1 MKSFSLLLYTI
12 GIPQRKVDIMSIKKI
27 AELAGTSP
35 ATVSRVLSN
44 PDHHCQTPGLSE
56 TIWNI
61 AKELHYLPNTAA
73 RELRKGST
81 SCSSPFSVDIFLT
94 RFDSL
99 DKDPFFHELYVYVQD
114 ELQKNGCILGELLS
128 TVDILKSNSVPS
140 PYRIPYK
147 TPELV
152 RSEKRSNSPA
162 FMSRKSN
169 TGLIIFGKCPPELI
183 SFIKKRYSYIAGI
196 DRNPTNYEY
205 DEVICSGESA
215 AKTAVEY
222 LISLGHKKIAYIG
235 DCTYESR
242 YIGYYQALLDHQIPL
257 DYDFVHPSTQ
267 TESEGVQIMNRIFA
281 LSNRPTAIFC
291 ANDCTAIGVLKA
303 IKMSKKRGYHPS
315 VISIDN
321 IRESEHTSPLLTTIN
336 IPKQQMAHLALML
349 LLDQRNEEHKDC
361 VRIELPSRLIKR
373 DSCSYLSF

>member
-1 MKSFSLLLYTI
+1 
-12 GIPQRKVDIMSIKKI
+12 MSIKKI

-35 ATVSRVLSN
+35 ATVSRVLST
-44 PDHHCQTPGLSE
+44 PDHRCQTPGLSE
-56 TIWNI
+56 SIWRI

-73 RELRKGST
+73 QELRKGST
-81 SCSSPFSVDIFLT
+81 TCPAPFSVDIFLT

-99 DKDPFFHELYVYVQD
+99 DKDPFFRELYVYIQD
-114 ELQKNGCILGELLS
+114 ELQKNGCLLGEMLS
-128 TVDILKSNSVPS
+128 TVDILHTNADSSS
-140 PYRIPYK
+140 HIIPYK
-147 TPELV
+147 TPQLV
-152 RSEKRSNSPA
+152 ENEKNSHTPA
-162 FMSRKSN
+162 YISRKSN
-169 TGLIIFGKCPPELI
+169 TGLIILGKCPPELI
-183 SFIKKRYSYIAGI
+183 AFAKKRYSYITGI

-205 DEVICSGESA
+205 DEVICNGESA

-242 YIGYYQALLDHQIPL
+242 YIGYYQALLNHRIPL
-257 DYDFVHPSTQ
+257 DYNFVYPSTQ
-267 TESEGVQIMNRIFA
+267 TESEGFQIMNRI
-281 LSNRPTAIFC
+281 LTSNNRPTAVFC
-291 ANDCTAIGVLKA
+291 ANDCTAIGVLKS

-336 IPKQQMAHLALML
+336 IPKKQMAHLALML
-349 LLDQRNEEHKDC
+349 LLDQRKGEHKEC

-373 DSCSYLSF
+373 DSCSYSPY